1 MTQRQFLDTL
11 LPLQPTLRLVAE
23 RLLGNCEEAEDAVQ
37 ETYARLWE
45 QRRRLEQCE
54 NREGFAMQTLK
65 NHCISLLRQ
74 HHPFETIERL
84 PEVSDEE
91 MRHEAEVLEERA
103 ATFDRLMTRLPEAQQ
118 AAVRMKYLERKSH
131 AEMQQQLG
139 MSSANVYTTL
149 SRAIANLKQMKERER
164 SRANLL

>member
-1 MTQRQFLDTL
+1 MMTQRQFLDTL

-23 RLLGNCEEAEDAVQ
+23 RLLGDKEEAADAVQ
-37 ETYARLWE
+37 EVYARLWE

-54 NREGFAMQTLK
+54 NPEGFAMQTLK
-65 NHCISLLRQ
+65 NHCISLRRRQ
-74 HHPFETIERL
+74 YPFETMEQL

-91 MRHEAEVLEERA
+91 LRHEAEVLEARA

-118 AAVRMKYLERKSH
+118 AAIRMKYLEGKTH
-131 AEMQQQLG
+131 EEMQQALG

-149 SRAIANLKQMKERER
+149 SRAIANLKQMINHGR
-164 SRANLL
+164 